1 MKTYSLHLCDD
12 HPILTCSLAE
22 LLGKEPFVQSVS
34 VSNHIDELMSALET
48 SSIDLLLLD
57 VSFKGVTVFEFLGKI
72 KSAFPEVKILLFT
85 NYELSD
91 VILEA
96 RKFQVEGL
104 IGKSTTLEELRSA
117 CLSVLNG
124 SDYWGK
130 FQLSQEMIQEITPRE
145 REILHLLVQGNTN
158 QQISEEL
165 SISIYTVQTHRKN
178 IKSKLQV
185 EGVSDLIAIVNH
197 YRLV

>member
-1 MKTYSLHLCDD
+1 
-12 HPILTCSLAE
+12 
-22 LLGKEPFVQSVS
+22 
-34 VSNHIDELMSALET
+34 
-48 SSIDLLLLD
+48 
-57 VSFKGVTVFEFLGKI
+57 LGKI
-72 KSAFPEVKILLFT
+72 KSAFPDLKILLLT

-96 RKFQVEGL
+96 RKFQVDGL
-104 IGKSTTLEELRSA
+104 IGKSATLEELRSA

-124 SDYWGK
+124 GDYWGK

-145 REILHLLVQGNTN
+145 REIMRLLINGKTN
-158 QQISEEL
+158 QQIAEEL

-178 IKSKLQV
+178 IKAKLHV
-185 EGVSDLIAIVNH
+185 EGVADLIAVVNH

>member
-1 MKTYSLHLCDD
+1 MKKYSLHLCDD
-12 HPILTCSLAE
+12 HPILACSLAE
-22 LLGKEPFVQSVS
+22 LLSKEPFVQSVS
-34 VSNHIDELMSALET
+34 VSQHFDELMSALDT
-48 SSIDLLLLD
+48 SFIDLLLLD
-57 VSFKGVTVFEFLGKI
+57 ISFKGVTVFEFLGKI
-72 KSAFPEVKILLFT
+72 KSTFTDVKILMLT

-104 IGKSTTLEELRSA
+104 IGKSATMEELRSA
-117 CLSVLNG
+117 CWHVLNG
-124 SDYWGK
+124 GEYWGK

-145 REILHLLVQGNTN
+145 REIMRLLVNGKTN
-158 QQISEEL
+158 QQIAEEL
-165 SISIYTVQTHRKN
+165 SISIFTVQTHRKN

-185 EGVSDLIAIVNH
+185 EGVADLIAAVNH

>member
-1 MKTYSLHLCDD
+1 MKKYSLHLCDD
-12 HPILTCSLAE
+12 HPILTSSLAE
-22 LLGKEPFVQSVS
+22 LLGKEPFVLFVGVS
-34 VSNHIDELMSALET
+34 HHFDDLMLALET

-72 KSAFPEVKILLFT
+72 KSQFPDLKILLLT

-104 IGKSTTLEELRSA
+104 IGKSATLEELRSA

-124 SDYWGK
+124 GDYWGK

-145 REILHLLVQGNTN
+145 REIMRLLVNGKTN
-158 QQISEEL
+158 QQIAEEL

-178 IKSKLQV
+178 IKAKLQV
-185 EGVSDLIAIVNH
+185 EGVADLIAVVNH

>member
-1 MKTYSLHLCDD
+1 MKKYSLHLCDD

-34 VSNHIDELMSALET
+34 VSHHFDELMLALET

-72 KSAFPEVKILLFT
+72 KSVFPDLKILLLT

-91 VILEA
+91 IILEA

-104 IGKSTTLEELRSA
+104 IGKSATLEELRSA

-124 SDYWGK
+124 GDYWGK

-145 REILHLLVQGNTN
+145 REIMRLLVNGKTN
-158 QQISEEL
+158 QQIAEEL

-178 IKSKLQV
+178 IKAKLQV
-185 EGVSDLIAIVNH
+185 EGVADLIAVVNH

>member
-1 MKTYSLHLCDD
+1 MKTYTLHLCDD

-34 VSNHIDELMSALET
+34 VSHHIDELMSALET

-57 VSFKGVTVFEFLGKI
+57 VSFKGETVFEFLGKI
-72 KSAFPEVKILLFT
+72 KSAFPDLKILLLT

-96 RKFQVEGL
+96 RKFQVDGL
-104 IGKSTTLEELRSA
+104 IGKSATLEELRSA

-124 SDYWGK
+124 GDYWGK

-145 REILHLLVQGNTN
+145 REIMRLLVNGKTN
-158 QQISEEL
+158 QQIAEEL

-185 EGVSDLIAIVNH
+185 EGVADLIAVVNQ
-197 YRLV
+197 YRLL